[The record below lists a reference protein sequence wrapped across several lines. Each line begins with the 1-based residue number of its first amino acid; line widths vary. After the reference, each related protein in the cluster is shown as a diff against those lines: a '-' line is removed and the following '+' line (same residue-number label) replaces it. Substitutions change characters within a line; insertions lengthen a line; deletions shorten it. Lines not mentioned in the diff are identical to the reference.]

1 MTDELSDRFGEL
13 PRAVV
18 NLLDIAHMRMM
29 AKQVYIS
36 DIKEEPRAL
45 KFSVHEK
52 AKYDPVKI
60 APFIKSF
67 RGAMVLKTGAKPY
80 FLYNY
85 PKGKVYEGEAVTVLI
100 RELLNDMR
108 ELVEK

>member
-1 MTDELSDRFGEL
+1 M
-13 PRAVV
+13 

-60 APFIKSF
+60 APFIQSF
-67 RGAMVLKTGAKPY
+67 KGTMM
-80 FLYNY
+80 FLYNF
-85 PKGKVYEGEAVTVLI
+85 PKGKVFEGDGLI
-100 RELLNDMR
+100 RLIEEILDAMR
-108 ELVEK
+108 DLVEKEE